1 MGIQVP
7 PAYQPVVR
15 HTTLKTTFTG
25 LQHILSTADTPV
37 HQYRGIKYATI
48 PARFRQS
55 RLFTS
60 FRSSTDATRY
70 GYVPLHVALCQSLAF
85 VRPRRPIC
93 PQPKGKTA
101 EEELFAFSGN
111 EPSMQNLKQI
121 ESECLNL
128 NITCPGGLT
137 RDSRLPVMVW
147 IHGCA
152 HPRCS
157 CVMDH

>member
-25 LQHILSTADTPV
+25 LQHVLSTAEAPL

-60 FRSSTDATRY
+60 YRSSTDATRY
-70 GYVPLHVALCQSLAF
+70 GYVLLHVVPC
-85 VRPRRPIC
+85 
-93 PQPKGKTA
+93 
-101 EEELFAFSGN
+101 
-111 EPSMQNLKQI
+111 
-121 ESECLNL
+121 
-128 NITCPGGLT
+128 
-137 RDSRLPVMVW
+137 
-147 IHGCA
+147 
-152 HPRCS
+152 
-157 CVMDH
+157 